1 MSTSSCIPKEPFI
14 KYEDPRQGE
23 ALDCY
28 NQKLQESATL
38 NAELLNDKQLKQNEE
53 LQQKIDT
60 INNIADPIQRAE
72 NYKKIFGDC
81 CDYHNQVVLA
91 RQCGAI

>member
-1 MSTSSCIPKEPFI
+1 MITTLPVIVEALLG
-14 KYEDPRQGE
+14 QGE

-38 NAELLNDKQLKQNEE
+38 NAELLNEKLVKENEE
-53 LQQKIDT
+53 LQQKIDA
-60 INNIADPIQRAE
+60 INNIADPIQKAE

-81 CDYHNQVVLA
+81 CEVPQVGYSCPPVA
-91 RQCGAI
+91 P